1 MLSAPPDSS
10 TPTQAS
16 PQQGIDAVFAA
27 LRSSSAG
34 LSTAEAKRRRAARA
48 QRDESRTGLRR
59 WLPRTAALPES
70 CTEFI
75 AQSFNQ
81 CADPPHLVLFLCALA
96 ATTLG
101 APAVAV
107 ALVVLTLLRL
117 LLLAALETYAN
128 AAQRALEKARR
139 PRVYVRRDHVVH
151 VLDATAIV
159 AGDVVEL
166 ATGACIPADVR
177 LFENHALLL
186 DPATLPGFV
195 EGTSFDPDVLLANSW
210 VSSGR
215 GVGVVLAAGTEAAG
229 SAMERIGSFGLA
241 ETQAAPATE
250 NPEAAAPSLPPKP
263 SRLHRFN
270 AVVLCAALIVLLGGL
285 WHGTDLLHSVLGA
298 VVLVAFGWSA
308 HERLVRP
315 LQRGALAHALRRL
328 MALGVLVRGVQELR
342 RLATVPT
349 QSVGSEESG
358 TVVEP
363 LENPVSTA
371 SSEDTDRAR
380 SAADVAFNAPPQEIS
395 RLAVRATQIARSAT
409 ASAVRACD
417 YGSASAIALL
427 TVTAL
432 QALLVAPMWPAS
444 VPMGLHFLLFV
455 FAAMLAL
462 RPVRGGASRV
472 LHTAADTPL
481 PFSNARRVHVA
492 WCIGLGLAS
501 LVALRLAPRW
511 DADRATLAFAVFALS
526 SVAFAW
532 VALLTCGGASWRLRR
547 VIAARLSEVL
557 WFLPLSVITLGASAA
572 VVHVPLLQTAFITTA
587 LPRPAWSAASA
598 LALAA
603 ILVVLT
609 TVWVVERARA
619 KPRSPSTGSPS
630 SVPPSAVSPSAA
642 PPPSDSSSPPTS
654 EASPAASSSTTAPLI
669 AALCL
674 LSALLATTVH
684 EDAHAQDSKS
694 PPANARAALSVTLI
708 TPQRADWPQVLSA
721 NGNIAAWQEAVIG
734 AETSNYRLTEV
745 RVNVG
750 DVVRKGQLLA
760 QIADDSVAAE
770 LAQTKAMEAEAAAQL
785 AEAKAN
791 ADRARSLQP
800 TGVLSGQQINQIL
813 TAEQTA
819 AARLASV
826 RAKVKVDALRLAH
839 TRVLAPDDGVIS
851 ARNATVGSLAQP
863 GQELF
868 RLIRGN
874 RLEWRAEVTAN
885 ELARLKPGQRSFVIA
900 PTGERIEGKVR
911 MVAPTVDPQSR
922 TALVYVDLPTT
933 QTALRA
939 GMFARGEFE
948 LGRSHALTLPQTAVL
963 LREGFAYVFV
973 LGAEERVLQKKV
985 TLGRRQAD
993 RIEILNGLEAD
1004 TRVVATGA
1012 GFLSDGDKV
1021 QVVSGAAAAPAAST
1035 SAR

>member
-10 TPTQAS
+10 TPTQAPPRS
-16 PQQGIDAVFAA
+16 DIDAAPGIDAVFTA

-34 LSTAEAKRRRAARA
+34 LSTAEAKRRRFARA
-48 QRDESRTGLRR
+48 QRDESRTGIRR
-59 WLPRTAALPES
+59 WLARAALPES
-70 CTEFI
+70 CVAFI

-81 CADPPHLVLFLCALA
+81 CADPSHLILFLCALA
-96 ATTLG
+96 ASTLG

-117 LLLAALETYAN
+117 LLLAALETYAQ

-139 PRVYVRRDHVVH
+139 PRVYVRRDHSVH
-151 VLDATAIV
+151 VLDASALVT
-159 AGDVVEL
+159 GDVVEL
-166 ATGACIPADVR
+166 RAGTCVPADLR

-186 DPATLPGFV
+186 DPATLSGDV
-195 EGTSFDPDVLLANSW
+195 EGSALDPNLLLANSW
-210 VSSGR
+210 ISSGH
-215 GVGVVLAAGTEAAG
+215 GIGVVLAAGSEAAG
-229 SAMERIGSFGLA
+229 SAMERIGSFNSVT
-241 ETQAAPATE
+241 TQT
-250 NPEAAAPSLPPKP
+250 APSVENTATSADVASPQP

-270 AVVLCAALIVLLGGL
+270 VLILATALIVLLGGL
-285 WHGTDLLHSVLGA
+285 WRGTDLLHSVLA
-298 VVLVAFGWSA
+298 ALTIAAFSWSA
-308 HERLVRP
+308 HERFVRP
-315 LQRGALAHALRRL
+315 LQRGAWAHALRRL
-328 MALGVLVRGVQELR
+328 MALGVFVRSVEELH

-358 TVVEP
+358 TRVEP
-363 LENPVSTA
+363 LQNPVSTA
-371 SSEDTDRAR
+371 NSEDSDRAR
-380 SAADVAFNAPPQEIS
+380 SAADVVFNAPPQDIS
-395 RLAVRATQIARSAT
+395 RLAVRATQIARSAS

-417 YGSASAIALL
+417 YGSASAFALL
-427 TVTAL
+427 TACAL
-432 QALLVAPMWPAS
+432 QAFLATPMWPAS
-444 VPMGLHFLLFV
+444 VPMALHFLV
-455 FAAMLAL
+455 FAFAALLAL

-472 LHTAADTPL
+472 LHADAEVPL
-481 PFSNARRVHVA
+481 PFSNARSNARRVHIA
-492 WCIGLGLAS
+492 WWLGLGLAS
-501 LVALRLAPRW
+501 LVALRLAPHW
-511 DADRATLAFAVFALS
+511 DADRDTLAFAVFALS

-557 WFLPLSVITLGASAA
+557 WFLPLSALALGASLA
-572 VVHVPLLQTAFITTA
+572 VVHVPLLQSAFLTTA
-587 LPRPAWSAASA
+587 LPRSAWSAVSA

-603 ILVVLT
+603 VLLILA
-609 TVWVVERARA
+609 TVWIVERARA
-619 KPRSPSTGSPS
+619 KPRLPGGGSPS
-630 SVPPSAVSPSAA
+630 KDAA
-642 PPPSDSSSPPTS
+642 PAATPSPTS
-654 EASPAASSSTTAPLI
+654 TSSASTSSTTTPLI
-669 AALCL
+669 ATLCF
-674 LSALLATTVH
+674 LSAVLFSSATPET
-684 EDAHAQDSKS
+684 ARAQDNKT
-694 PPANARAALSVTLI
+694 PTAQARAALSVTLI
-708 TPQRADWPQVLSA
+708 TPQRADWAQVLSA

-734 AETSNYRLTEV
+734 AEISNYRLAEV

-770 LAQTKAMEAEAAAQL
+770 LAQTKAMETEAAAQL

-868 RLIRGN
+868 RLIRGG

-885 ELARLKPGQRSFVIA
+885 ELARLKPGQRSFVMT

-922 TALVYVDLPTT
+922 TALVYVDLPTAQNT
-933 QTALRA
+933 LRA

-948 LGRSHALTLPQTAVL
+948 LGRSNALTLPQSAVL

-973 LGAEERVLQKKV
+973 LGTEERVLQKKV
-985 TLGRRQAD
+985 TLGRRQGE
-993 RIEILNGLEAD
+993 RIEIVNGLEAD

-1021 QVVSGAAAAPAAST
+1021 QVVSDAPT
-1035 SAR
+1035 RK